1 MRKADLFLVRIA
13 GFTLAC
19 LLAWNPGAWAQYP
32 TKPIN
37 FYLGWDA
44 GGNTDVIVRP
54 LCSAAAKVLG
64 QPIIVLNKPGA
75 ATSVSLV
82 QLKGEKPD
90 GYTIG
95 YMTGSSVLMEHL
107 QDVPYNVTSDFTPIQ
122 GFLSWNTM
130 GIVVRSESPW
140 KTMKELVEYA
150 KANPGKIKY
159 STPAAGNP
167 NHMAME
173 IVAKEEKLK
182 WTHIPAKGC
191 QNALQNLLGKHID
204 VIATDP
210 CWKSYVESKELR
222 LLATFASKRSK
233 YFPDTPTF
241 MDLGY
246 NTSIVSFGAII
257 GPKGLPAPVTERL
270 HQAFKE
276 AMNNPDFI
284 RTAGSFAIDTDY
296 RDPAGIAADI
306 KKLSKQY
313 GDFVKEFGLK
323 QK

>member
-1 MRKADLFLVRIA
+1 VRKTNLLLALIL
-13 GFTLAC
+13 GLTLAC
-19 LLAWNPGAWAQYP
+19 CLSWSGSVWAQYP
-32 TKPIN
+32 AKPIT
-37 FYLGWDA
+37 FILGWDA

-54 LCSAAAKVLG
+54 LCSAAGKILG
-64 QPIIVLNKPGA
+64 QPMIVLNKPGA
-75 ATSVSLV
+75 ATSVSLM
-82 QLKGEKPD
+82 QLKGERPD

-107 QDVPYNVTSDFTPIQ
+107 QDVPYNVNSDFTAIL

-140 KTMKELVEYA
+140 KTLKELVDYA

-173 IVAKEEKLK
+173 ILAKEEKFK
-182 WTHIPAKGC
+182 WVHIPSKGC
-191 QNALQNLLGKHID
+191 QNALQSLLGKHID

-210 CWKSYVESKELR
+210 CWKPYVESGQLR

-233 YFPDTPTF
+233 YYPDVPTF

-246 NTSIVSFGAII
+246 NSSIISFGAVI
-257 GPKGLPAPVTERL
+257 GPKGLPAPVTEKL
-270 HQAFKE
+270 HLAFKE

-306 KKLSKQY
+306 KNVSKQY